1 MRILGL
7 CWRYLDHPAAGG
19 AEVVTHQI
27 FSRLIE
33 EGHEVTSFN
42 GSYPGA
48 APEGELDGVRLIRRG
63 RQWSVHFLAWRWL
76 RRHLD
81 DFDVVID
88 QINTIP
94 FFTPLYVPEEKRRF
108 VFHQLAR
115 EYWHRETRGIFKLVA
130 PIGYLVEPLML
141 KPYRRSRGVTASESS
156 RRDLEALG
164 FSHDRVAVAPYPV
177 DADALPQLEPKRG
190 PFTVVM
196 AGRLTQA
203 KFVEE
208 GVRAFAR
215 FQGVV
220 PESRF
225 EILGSGDPA
234 YRRRLER
241 IALELGIEHVTFHGR
256 VSEERKFELMREAH
270 VHVFASHREGW
281 GLVVG
286 EAAAMGT
293 PSIGYDAPG
302 VRDSILDRRLL
313 VPIGDVAGLARLLE
327 VLHADVRLYEEVR
340 RAAWERARLHSRE
353 AATEGFARA
362 LLPEPAPGQVI
373 SGAGRTTAA

>member
-1 MRILGL
+1 MKILGL

-33 EGHEVTSFN
+33 EGHEITSFN
-42 GSYPGA
+42 GAYPGA
-48 APEGELDGVRLIRRG
+48 APEGVLDGVRLIRRG

-81 DFDVVID
+81 EFDIVID

-108 VFHQLAR
+108 FFHQLAR
-115 EYWHRETRGIFKLVA
+115 EYWHRETRGVFKLVA

-141 KPYRRSRGVTASESS
+141 KVYRGSRGVTASESS

-164 FSHDRVAVAPYPV
+164 FDHARVALSPYPV
-177 DADALPQLEPKRG
+177 DAEPLSQLEPKTG
-190 PFTVVM
+190 PFTVLM

-208 GVRAFAR
+208 GVRAFAQ
-215 FQGVV
+215 FQGVAR
-220 PESRF
+220 ESRL
-225 EILGSGDPA
+225 EIVGAGDPA
-234 YRRRLER
+234 YRQRLEQ
-241 IALELGIEHVTFHGR
+241 IAGELGIADVTFHGR
-256 VSEERKFELMREAH
+256 VSEERKLELMRESH

-302 VRDSILDRRLL
+302 VRDSIADPRLL
-313 VPIGDVAGLARLLE
+313 APIGDVATLARLLE
-327 VLHADVRLYEEVR
+327 QLYGDLRLYDEVR
-340 RAAWERARLHSRE
+340 QAAWERARLHSRE
-353 AATEGFARA
+353 AATEAFARA
-362 LLPEPAPGQVI
+362 LLREPAP
-373 SGAGRTTAA
+373 TAP

>member
-1 MRILGL
+1 MRILAL

-27 FSRLIE
+27 FTRLIE
-33 EGHEVTSFN
+33 EGHEITSFN

-63 RQWSVHFLAWRWL
+63 QQWSVHIHAWRWL
-76 RRHLD
+76 RRRLD
-81 DFDVVID
+81 EFDLVID

-108 VFHQLAR
+108 LFHQLAR
-115 EYWHRETRGIFKLVA
+115 EYWWRETRGVFKLIA

-141 KPYRRSRGVTASESS
+141 KLYRGSRGITASESS

-177 DADALPQLEPKRG
+177 DAKPLPQLEPKSG
-190 PFTVVM
+190 QFTVLM

-208 GVRAFAR
+208 GVRAFAQ
-215 FQGVV
+215 FQRAAPG
-220 PESRF
+220 SRL

-241 IALELGIEHVTFHGR
+241 LAIKLGIENVTFHGR
-256 VSEERKFELMREAH
+256 VPEKRKFELMREAH

-281 GLVVG
+281 GLVVT

-293 PSIGYDAPG
+293 PSVGYDVPG
-302 VRDSILDRRLL
+302 VRDSIGDSRLL
-313 VPIGDVAGLARLLE
+313 VPCGDTSALAGAALRLFDDP
-327 VLHADVRLYEEVR
+327 VLYDEVR
-340 RAAWERARLHSRE
+340 RVAWQRARRMSPD
-353 AATEGFARA
+353 ATADTFARA
-362 LLPEPAPGQVI
+362 LGI
-373 SGAGRTTAA
+373 

>member
-27 FSRLIE
+27 FSRLVE

-48 APEGELDGVRLIRRG
+48 APEDELDGVRLIRRG

-76 RRHLD
+76 RSRLD
-81 DFDVVID
+81 QFDIVID

-108 VFHQLAR
+108 FFHQLAR
-115 EYWHRETRGIFKLVA
+115 EYWHRETRGVFKLIA
-130 PIGYLVEPLML
+130 PIGYMLEPLML
-141 KPYRRSRGVTASESS
+141 KAYRGSRGVTASESS

-164 FSHDRVAVAPYPV
+164 FVHARVSLSPYPV
-177 DADALPQLEPKRG
+177 DAEPLPHLQPKTG
-190 PFTVVM
+190 PFTVLM
-196 AGRLTQA
+196 AGRLTPA

-208 GVRAFAR
+208 GVRAFGQ
-215 FQGVV
+215 FQRVAPG
-220 PESRF
+220 SRL
-225 EILGSGDPA
+225 EIVGSGDPA
-234 YRRRLER
+234 YRQGLER
-241 IALELGIEHVTFHGR
+241 LVAELGIEGVTFHGR
-256 VSEERKFELMREAH
+256 VSEKRKFELMRESH

-302 VRDSILDRRLL
+302 VRDSIAEPRMLA
-313 VPIGDVAGLARLLE
+313 PIGDVIMLARLLE
-327 VLHADVRLYEEVR
+327 RLHGDPKLYEKVRL
-340 RAAWERARLHSRE
+340 AAWERAGLHSRE
-353 AATEGFARA
+353 AATEAFARA
-362 LLPEPAPGQVI
+362 LLREPAASAP
-373 SGAGRTTAA
+373 SATKPD

>member
-1 MRILGL
+1 MKILGL
-7 CWRYLDHPAAGG
+7 CWRYLDHPSAGG

-42 GSYPGA
+42 GTYPGA
-48 APEGELDGVRLIRRG
+48 APEGELDGVRLVRRG

-76 RRHLD
+76 RSRLHE
-81 DFDVVID
+81 FDIVID

-94 FFTPLYVPEEKRRF
+94 FFTPLYVPEEQRRF
-108 VFHQLAR
+108 FFHQLAR
-115 EYWHRETRGIFKLVA
+115 EYWHRETRGVFKLIA
-130 PIGYLVEPLML
+130 PIGYVVEPLML
-141 KPYRRSRGVTASESS
+141 KVYRGSRGVTASESS

-164 FSHDRVAVAPYPV
+164 FDHARVALTPYPV
-177 DADALPQLEPKRG
+177 DVKPLPQLEPKAG
-190 PFTVVM
+190 PFTVLM

-208 GVRAFAR
+208 GVRAFAQ
-215 FQGVV
+215 FQRVA
-220 PESRF
+220 PESRL
-225 EILGSGDPA
+225 EIVGSGDPA
-234 YRRRLER
+234 YRQGLER
-241 IALELGIEHVTFHGR
+241 IAAEAGIEGATFHGR
-256 VSEERKFELMREAH
+256 VAEDHKLELMRESH

-302 VRDSILDRRLL
+302 VRDSIAEPRLL
-313 VPIGDVAGLARLLE
+313 TPIGDVAALAQLLE
-327 VLHADVRLYEEVR
+327 RLHEDSRFYEEVR
-340 RAAWERARLHSRE
+340 LAAWERARLHSRE
-353 AATEGFARA
+353 AATEGFVRA
-362 LLPEPAPGQVI
+362 LLQDLKPTASEASKPG
-373 SGAGRTTAA
+373 